1 MLTLGIETSCD
12 ETSCSVLRDKDEL
25 LSNIVSSSLFRHKPF
40 GGVVPEIAS
49 RHALEQI
56 DTVLSEALSEAKVTL
71 NDIDLIAVTHGPGL
85 IGSLFV
91 GVSFAKALAFQL
103 NKPLIGV
110 NHLEAHLAANFIGHE
125 EPAAYVGLL
134 VSGGHTCLTY
144 HTISNAQSAERR
156 AQSGKEVNSD
166 SERYAP
172 CAMPHASDMKLLG
185 ETVDDAAGE
194 AFDKVAKLLG
204 LGYPGGPMI
213 EKMAREGDPKKY
225 SFTLPK
231 QSQRFGFSFSGI
243 KTAVRL
249 LVEKEQSAER
259 KAQSENE
266 RQHDSER
273 HAPCAMPLADSFVTD
288 VAASFQRCVVS
299 WLVAKTL
306 DAAESK
312 GVHHVIIGGGVSANQ
327 YLCQEL
333 RAAASA
339 KGIEVILPGKGLS
352 IDNAGMIARRGW
364 DLYQKGMRSS
374 LTLTATPNLALA

>member
-12 ETSCSVLRDKDEL
+12 ETSCAVLQDKDQL

-56 DTVLSEALSEAKVTL
+56 DTVLSEALTEAKVRL
-71 NDIDLIAVTHGPGL
+71 EDIDLIAVTHGPGL

-103 NKPLIGV
+103 NKPLLGV

-134 VSGGHTCLTY
+134 VSGGHTCLTF
-144 HTISNAQSAERR
+144 HEK
-156 AQSGKEVNSD
+156 GE
-166 SERYAP
+166 
-172 CAMPHASDMKLLG
+172 MKLLG
-185 ETVDDAAGE
+185 ETIDDAAGE
-194 AFDKVAKLLG
+194 AFDKVAKLLE
-204 LGYPGGPMI
+204 LGYPGGPLI
-213 EKMAREGDPKKY
+213 EKMAKEGDPKKY

-249 LVEKEQSAER
+249 LVEKKIEAGSRMQDAGS
-259 KAQSENE
+259 
-266 RQHDSER
+266 DS
-273 HAPCAMPLADSFVTD
+273 PLPSSFVCD
-288 VAASFQRCVVS
+288 VAASFQHAAVS
-299 WLVAKTL
+299 WLVAKTM
-306 DAAESK
+306 AAVEEK
-312 GVHHVIIGGGVSANQ
+312 GVHHVIVGGGVSANQ
-327 YLCQEL
+327 YLKQQLE
-333 RAAASA
+333 AAASP
-339 KGIEVILPGKGLS
+339 KDIKIIFPGRGLS

-374 LTLTATPNLALA
+374 LTLTATPNLALT